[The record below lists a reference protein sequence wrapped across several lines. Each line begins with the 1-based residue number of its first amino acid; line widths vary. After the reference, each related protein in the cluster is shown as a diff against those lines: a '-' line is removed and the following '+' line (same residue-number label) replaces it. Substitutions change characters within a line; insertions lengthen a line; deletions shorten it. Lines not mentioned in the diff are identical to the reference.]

1 MKETKISIPTLH
13 SGQDIVIAGRKR
25 FNVLCNGRRW
35 GKTTLAVDLLIDT
48 ILDGYPC
55 AYFSPTYEMAEDLW
69 EDIKDRTESITKYKN
84 ESKMTLRF
92 ITGGSFKVWSLEKKR
107 AGRGR
112 KYKRV
117 IIDEAAFAKD
127 LKESWLRTIRPTLA
141 DYRGDA
147 YFMSTPQ
154 GVYNYFY
161 EIFENDKKYSNWA
174 SFKMPT
180 TTNPI
185 ISKDEIEEIKSQ
197 VDSLTFLQEFDAEF
211 VDFNSRPF
219 AYAFDESKQV
229 SPCKYNPNDITRF
242 IFDFNV
248 SPATCAV
255 TQHGP
260 GYKHI
265 IDEFHLETASI
276 YQLCDAI
283 KASPYYNKALIRVAG
298 DASGWN
304 REKATMGLDSMYTII
319 CREFGISERLV
330 DSPASNPPVAT
341 TRVLLNSILEKDP
354 TFKIDPRCKNII
366 KDLKL
371 VSVDDAGDIN
381 KKNSKLTHH
390 IDTVRYFLSTYHGNL
405 LKALSR

>member
-1 MKETKISIPTLH
+1 M
-13 SGQDIVIAGRKR
+13 
-25 FNVLCNGRRW
+25 
-35 GKTTLAVDLLIDT
+35 AVDLLGDT
-48 ILDGYPC
+48 ILDGFPC

-69 EDIKDRTESITKYKN
+69 EDIKDRFESIISYKN

-154 GVYNYFY
+154 GIYNYFY
-161 EIFENDKKYSNWA
+161 EIFENDKKFSNWA

-185 ISKDEIEEIKSQ
+185 ISKAEIEEIKGQIDNLS
-197 VDSLTFLQEFDAEF
+197 FLQEFEAEF
-211 VDFNSRPF
+211 VDFNSMPF
-219 AYAFDESKQV
+219 AYAFKESQHV
-229 SPCKYNPNDITRF
+229 APCKFNPNDIVRL

-255 TQHGP
+255 TQHGH
-260 GYKHI
+260 GYKYI

-276 YQLCDAI
+276 YNLCDAI
-283 KASPYYNKALIRVAG
+283 KASIYYNPALIRIAG
-298 DASGWN
+298 DGSGWN
-304 REKATMGLDSMYTII
+304 REKATAGLDSMYTII
-319 CREFGISERLV
+319 CRQLGISERMV
-330 DSPASNPPVAT
+330 DAPLSNPPVAT
-341 TRVLLNSILEKDP
+341 TRVLLNSILEKDA
-354 TFKIDPRCKNII
+354 TFKIDPKCNNTI
-366 KDLKL
+366 KDLKM
-371 VSVDDAGDIN
+371 VSVDEHGNID

-390 IDTVRYFLSTYHGNL
+390 IDTVRYFVSTYHGNL